1 MALSS
6 PDQNEKPSLAVLISG
21 RGTNMVAIAEACR
34 DGQLDAHI
42 GLVIS
47 NRPEAK
53 GLLAAK
59 TLSLPTAVI
68 DHTDF
73 DTREAF
79 DDAVNAELEM
89 LNPSWIVLAGFMR
102 ILSEDFVNRWQGRI
116 LNIHPSLLPRYPG
129 LNTHQRAIDSKDSEA
144 GASVHVVTP
153 ELDAGPVIA
162 QVRVPI
168 LSNDKSEEL
177 AKRVLAKE
185 HQLYIDAL
193 RICLNK
199 DSFSRSKNP

>member
-34 DGQLDAHI
+34 NGQLDAHI

-47 NRPEAK
+47 NRPDAK
-53 GLLAAK
+53 GLLAAQS
-59 TLSLPTAVI
+59 LDLPTTVI
-68 DHTDF
+68 DHTEF
-73 DTREAF
+73 DSRESF
-79 DDAVNAELEM
+79 DDAVDAELKR
-89 LNPSWIVLAGFMR
+89 LRPSWIILAGFMR
-102 ILSEDFVNRWQGRI
+102 ILSEGFVRRWQGRI
-116 LNIHPSLLPRYPG
+116 LNIHPSLLPCYPG
-129 LNTHQRAIDSKDSEA
+129 LNTHQRAIDAGDTHA
-144 GASVHVVTP
+144 GASVHVVTS

-168 LSNDKSEEL
+168 MSDDNSEDL
-177 AKRVLAKE
+177 AKRVLSEE

-193 RICLNK
+193 RLCLSK
-199 DSFSRSKNP
+199 D